1 MGLNINIVLLNK
13 LKHLKFYIYIYLYEN
28 ISHTHFPVQF
38 KHTFITGLH
47 STDFK
52 IQIQV
57 LRQICRSIKPQKCQ
71 NVTF

>member
-1 MGLNINIVLLNK
+1 MGLNINIVPLNK
-13 LKHLKFYIYIYLYEN
+13 LKHLKLYIYIYEN

-57 LRQICRSIKPQKCQ
+57 LRQFCRSIKPQKCQ
-71 NVTF
+71 KVTF